1 MDKSKKKLY
10 IKGHIGN
17 RMITKNQNNI
27 CIDKSIKDKVFKIL
41 VIMTKLNLLSPS
53 KKMYINCLYF
63 IIFGIIFFSYIACSI
78 TITPSFAQLS
88 TNNNSNTSSYTIFPD
103 SSSATDKSPAFLDAY
118 WTNYLSSSSTSNNN
132 SVKKE
137 VGPGDGS
144 STLAIVLVNKGRSD
158 ITGVTGYLNMPSSGG
173 FKPIEGKNNG
183 TSQSV
188 ASAYSIV
195 KSGDTFVLYFDMD
208 VLKQAKVGGYST
220 VLNLRYSKI
229 NQIGELMTA
238 IKVPFRLTGKVILD
252 AVSENSQLIP
262 STPNQ
267 LKILIQNKGSA
278 NAAGVVVAVTG
289 ITSGTG
295 GTSGNTQSVS
305 DASSSGTSLS
315 NTNTSVTNP
324 AVQQSVSS
332 PTSNPA
338 VNVGSSTFD
347 IGTISAN
354 GTAAEITPII
364 YPSVSAGET
373 VQNLNIQITYDDSY
387 GNQQISNIPI
397 GLIISPTPPQS
408 VLNITTNKGNALTIT
423 SGKIQDLN
431 LTLANSDTKNPITN
445 VVATLASQSSS
456 VQILG
461 DSRWTFNSVLPQTNL
476 NLFTKV
482 FASAN
487 LVGQP
492 TLFTLTINYISA
504 GQSKTDT
511 LNIGA
516 YVSGDIKLRAY
527 DVGINFIGGKPNL
540 IGNLLNEGNTV
551 GLFTTVETIKSNSS
565 KNYIPVLP
573 SQYLGDLSVDSPL
586 PFSIPINVDNK
597 TMATIPP
604 GPHPITLKITYS
616 DDLKVQH
623 QLLVNSSVD
632 FKTKQSQSARA
643 GNSDGSLFGAIIASI
658 VNNMVF
664 FVIIVAVII
673 LVIFLIKKRKST
685 SKKTKF
691 NSSSEMESFLDDV
704 SSTNTNT
711 SEDFLNEELK
721 RNKVTGKKG
730 VSGGNR

>member
-1 MDKSKKKLY
+1 MTA
-10 IKGHIGN
+10 II
-17 RMITKNQNNI
+17 IKNQNNVHH
-27 CIDKSIKDKVFKIL
+27 DRSIKDTVFQIM
-41 VIMTKLNLLSPS
+41 VIMANTISHTTSRKTSIINLS
-53 KKMYINCLYF
+53 C
-63 IIFGIIFFSYIACSI
+63 IILGILFFCSI
-78 TITPSFAQLS
+78 GCLCTITSSFAQLS
-88 TNNNSNTSSYTIFPD
+88 SNGSSNTGSYPIFPE
-103 SSSATDKSPAFLDAY
+103 SSSDADKSPAFLDAY
-118 WTNYLSSSSTSNNN
+118 WTNYLSSSSTTNNN

-158 ITGVTGYLNMPSSGG
+158 ITGVTGYLNMPSAGG
-173 FKPIEGKNNG
+173 FIPIEGKNNG

-195 KSGDTFVLYFDMD
+195 KAGDTFVLYFDMN

-220 VLNLRYSKI
+220 ILNLKYSKI
-229 NQIGELMTA
+229 NQIGELMTT

-252 AVSENSQLIP
+252 AVSETSQLTP
-262 STPNQ
+262 STANQ

-289 ITSGTG
+289 ITSGTS
-295 GTSGNTQSVS
+295 GTSGTTQGVS
-305 DASSSGTSLS
+305 DTTSSGNNAG
-315 NTNTSVTNP
+315 NTNTNISNP
-324 AVQQSVSS
+324 AIQQPLSS
-332 PTSNPA
+332 SSLSNPA
-338 VNVGSSTFD
+338 VNVGSSTFN

-354 GTAAEITPII
+354 GSKTEINPII
-364 YPSVSAGET
+364 YPSASAGET
-373 VQNLNIQITYDDSY
+373 VQSLNIRITYDDSY

-408 VLNITTNKGNALTIT
+408 VLNVTTNNGNALTIT

-431 LTLANSDTKNPITN
+431 LTLANSDAKNPITN
-445 VVATLASQSSS
+445 VVASLASQSSS

-461 DSRWTFNSVLPQTNL
+461 DSRWTFNSVLPQTKL

-482 FASAN
+482 FASAT

-492 TLFTLTINYISA
+492 TLFTLNIDYISA

-516 YVSGDIKLRAY
+516 YVSGNIKLRAY

-551 GLFTTVETIKSNSS
+551 GLFTTVETIKPISGKSF
-565 KNYIPVLP
+565 IPVLP

-597 TMATIPP
+597 TLATIPP

-616 DDLKVQH
+616 DDLKIPH

-632 FKTKQSQSARA
+632 LKTKQSQSNRA
-643 GNSDGSLFGAIIASI
+643 GNSDGGLFGFIIAGI
-658 VNNMVF
+658 NNNMM
-664 FVIIVAVII
+664 FVIIVAAVII
-673 LVIFLIKKRKST
+673 LAMVLIKKRKSK

-691 NSSSEMESFLDDV
+691 NSSSDMESFLDDI
-704 SSTNTNT
+704 SSTNANANK
-711 SEDFLNEELK
+711 DLLNEELK
-721 RNKVTGKKG
+721 RNEIADNKRG
-730 VSGGNR
+730 SGGNK

>member
-1 MDKSKKKLY
+1 MT
-10 IKGHIGN
+10 
-17 RMITKNQNNI
+17 TKNQNNA
-27 CIDKSIKDKVFKIL
+27 CIDRSIKDNVFQIL
-41 VIMTKLNLLSPS
+41 VIMTKPLLPAPS
-53 KKMYINCLYF
+53 RKMSIICPYF
-63 IIFGIIFFSYIACSI
+63 IIFGIIFFSCIECSI
-78 TITPSFAQLS
+78 TITPSFAQLI
-88 TNNNSNTSSYTIFPD
+88 TNNNSKMGSYTIFPD
-103 SSSATDKSPAFLDAY
+103 SSSDTDKSPAFLDAY

-137 VGPGDGS
+137 VGPGDGA

-173 FKPIEGKNNG
+173 FTPIEGKNNG

-195 KSGDTFVLYFDMD
+195 KSGDTFVLYFDMN

-220 VLNLRYSKI
+220 ILNLRFSKI
-229 NQIGELMTA
+229 NQIGELMTT

-252 AVSENSQLIP
+252 AVSENSQLTP

-289 ITSGTG
+289 ITSGTS

-315 NTNTSVTNP
+315 NTNKNVTNP

-332 PTSNPA
+332 PSSTPA
-338 VNVGSSTFD
+338 VNIGSSTFD

-354 GTAAEITPII
+354 GSTAEINPII
-364 YPSVSAGET
+364 YPSASAGET
-373 VQNLNIQITYDDSY
+373 VQSLNIQITYDDSY

-423 SGKIQDLN
+423 SGKIKDLN

-445 VVATLASQSSS
+445 VVTTLASQSSS

-461 DSRWTFNSVLPQTNL
+461 DSRWTFNSVPPQTSL

-482 FASAN
+482 FASAS

-616 DDLKVQH
+616 DDLKVPH

-632 FKTKQSQSARA
+632 FKTKQSQSART
-643 GNSDGSLFGAIIASI
+643 GNSDGGLFAALIAGI
-658 VNNMVF
+658 TNNIMF

-673 LVIFLIKKRKST
+673 LVIFLIKKRKSK
-685 SKKTKF
+685 SEKTKF
-691 NSSSEMESFLDDV
+691 TSSSEMESFLDDV
-704 SSTNTNT
+704 SSTNANTN
-711 SEDFLNEELK
+711 EDLLNEELK

-730 VSGGNR
+730 GSGGIDR